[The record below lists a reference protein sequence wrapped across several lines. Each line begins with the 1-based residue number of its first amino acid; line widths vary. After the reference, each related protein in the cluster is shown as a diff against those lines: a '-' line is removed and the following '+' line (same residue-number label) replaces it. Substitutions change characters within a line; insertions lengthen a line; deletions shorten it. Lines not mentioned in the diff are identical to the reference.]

1 MMDLAGA
8 AAFLFAVLLLAAQHC
23 RAIPLCVV
31 AVPPPAATMC
41 SFFPYFGDDAP
52 SGLACSYEIELAS
65 LVVKCWLSVSLTP
78 LYHVILVS
86 CVEF

>member
-31 AVPPPAATMC
+31 AVCATTRGNNVQ
-41 SFFPYFGDDAP
+41 FFPYFGADAP
-52 SGLACSYEIELAS
+52 SGWTGLKL
-65 LVVKCWLSVSLTP
+65 
-78 LYHVILVS
+78 
-86 CVEF
+86 